1 MGKIAPLEASIL
13 FVGILFRQKEC
24 VATAR
29 EQLKQ
34 KFGDILMESPF
45 LPWHYTDYYQDELG
59 CPIMRTFLFFR
70 DVINPGDLADIKL
83 TTREIE
89 YQLSEHEKRTVNLD
103 PGYLTLAKVVLAST
117 KNYSHRIFIGKGIY
131 AEVTLIYKKGQ
142 YRPHLFTYMDY
153 ASDTVRGIF
162 EQARDFL
169 KRPNLP

>member
-1 MGKIAPLEASIL
+1 
-13 FVGILFRQKEC
+13 
-24 VATAR
+24 
-29 EQLKQ
+29 
-34 KFGDILMESPF
+34 
-45 LPWHYTDYYQDELG
+45 
-59 CPIMRTFLFFR
+59 
-70 DVINPGDLADIKL
+70 L